1 MRRAPLGLAA
11 HCLTL
16 VGMNSPSDKA
26 VVDEGEWKRACALA
40 EKLLAVSDAALGEEL
55 AVGVPPN
62 RRTYWFDFPN
72 SVTELVAAALCQ
84 GARAAAPHCDV
95 TAVALC
101 SAARAIAEAPWELF
115 NGVPVS
121 MDTYLRWNGSPEGR
135 GSSREKMRL
144 RILRALACPGGHDAS
159 GPGSGCVRAGE
170 KAAGGAGLD
179 WQAARVEGRMFSF
192 SDEGLDVSSCERCG
206 AESPWMVARPTAV
219 SEWIWQLCRCGGA
232 EPLVLAPGTNLADLA
247 WEHFTTRELEQAAAD
262 RGFGRLV
269 PWNPVEGSEPRTD
282 PAETFQDVLPAMS
295 RGGSPQWR
303 GAIRAAASAL
313 ARTSADPAF
322 PRDSDGA
329 LGRTRLLP
337 ALSLTALIAYVVA
350 DASGLGPEQLDLP
363 QIISAGASAVYSRL
377 AAHLPGPEAMAAL
390 GADADWA
397 IHAERWPGGFETSP
411 ASQER
416 ADPATIAW
424 AKLTGP
430 VDPRDR
436 PADSPGAASARFLV
450 AFETVRGLITA

>member
-1 MRRAPLGLAA
+1 MS
-11 HCLTL
+11 
-16 VGMNSPSDKA
+16 SPSDKA

-62 RRTYWFDFPN
+62 LRTYWFDFPN

-84 GARAAAPHCDV
+84 GARAAAPRCDV

-101 SAARAIAEAPWELF
+101 SAARAIAQAPSELF
-115 NGVPVS
+115 NGVPVG
-121 MDTYLRWNGSPEGR
+121 MDTYLRWHGSPGGR
-135 GSSREKMRL
+135 GSSREKMQL

-192 SDEGLDVSSCERCG
+192 SDEGLDASSCEQCG
-206 AESPWMVARPTAV
+206 AESPWMVARPAAV
-219 SEWIWQLCRCGGA
+219 TEWIWQLCRCGGA
-232 EPLVLAPGTNLADLA
+232 ESLVLAPGTNLADLA
-247 WEHFTTRELEQAAAD
+247 WEHFTTRELEQAANQ
-262 RGFGRLV
+262 RGFGRLI
-269 PWNPVEGSEPRTD
+269 PWNPIEGFEPHTD
-282 PAETFQDVLPAMS
+282 PAGTFEEVLPTMS

-313 ARTSADPAF
+313 ARTGGDPAF

-329 LGRTRLLP
+329 VGRARLLP

-363 QIISAGASAVYSRL
+363 QIVSAGASAVYSRL

-390 GADADWA
+390 GADPNWA
-397 IHAERWPGGFETSP
+397 FRAERWPGGIETSP
-411 ASQER
+411 ASRER
-416 ADPATIAW
+416 GDPATIAW
-424 AKLTGP
+424 ATLTGP
-430 VDPRDR
+430 ADPRGGLGG
-436 PADSPGAASARFLV
+436 SPGAPPALFEA